1 MTALDEGVLYEK
13 LLRLKN
19 SRSGYLSNV
28 TVKLNEIDA
37 LLSNEENIDRVK
49 EKLIEFHAAFESF
62 EEAHILY
69 LTFVQD
75 EACIARCHE
84 SFDREVVRRDDFIQ

>member
-49 EKLIEFHAAFESF
+49 EKLTEFHAAFESF
-62 EEAHILY
+62 KS
-69 LTFVQD
+69 
-75 EACIARCHE
+75 RCL
-84 SFDREVVRRDDFIQ
+84 